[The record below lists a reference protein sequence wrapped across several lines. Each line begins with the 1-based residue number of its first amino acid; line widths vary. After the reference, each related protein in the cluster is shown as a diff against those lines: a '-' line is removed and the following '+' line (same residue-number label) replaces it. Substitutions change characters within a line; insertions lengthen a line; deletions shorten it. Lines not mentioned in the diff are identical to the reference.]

1 MGGPATCI
9 AAPLGGTRAL
19 HMEGSHSVGRKKRIM
34 VVFGTR
40 PEAIKM
46 APVYRALHARQD
58 VFDTLCCVTA
68 QHRQMLD
75 QALRSFAIV
84 PDIDLDLMRHD
95 QGLADVKAA
104 VILAMTKVLRDEQPD
119 LLLVHGDT
127 TTSMASA
134 TAAFYAS
141 IPVGHVEAGLRSR
154 DLRAPFPEEFN
165 RRVTS
170 MIARYHFAPTE
181 LNKANL
187 IEEGCDPGAIFVTG
201 NTVID
206 ALQYIT
212 ERHDAEV
219 SLRREAAG
227 RLDIALPFDW
237 RADRYVV
244 VTCHRRENF
253 SQGLQRICEALRRL
267 AAGFPAVHF
276 LCPAHPNPVVRGA
289 LRKLLHGF
297 ANVHVIEPL
306 PYDAF
311 LHMMRSCHS
320 VVTDSGGLQEEAPAI
335 GKPVLVMRE
344 VTERPEAI
352 AAGGVKLVGSD
363 TADIVAGV
371 SALLT
376 DERLYRSMASAT
388 NPFGD
393 GTASR
398 QIADV
403 LERVLRPSILLPA

>member
-1 MGGPATCI
+1 M
-9 AAPLGGTRAL
+9 
-19 HMEGSHSVGRKKRIM
+19 GRKKRIM
-34 VVFGTR
+34 LVFGTR

-58 VFDTLCCVTA
+58 IFDTLCCVTA

-75 QALRSFAIV
+75 QALRTFAIV

-104 VILAMTKVLRDEQPD
+104 VILAMTKVLHDERPN

-134 TAAFYAS
+134 TAAFYAG

-154 DLRAPFPEEFN
+154 DLQAPFPEEFN

-206 ALQYIT
+206 ALQYIA
-212 ERHDAEV
+212 ERHDADV
-219 SLRREAAG
+219 SLRREVAD
-227 RLDIALPFDW
+227 RLDMALRFDW
-237 RADRYVV
+237 RAERYVI

-253 SQGLQRICEALRRL
+253 SQGLQRICEALPRL
-267 AAGFPAVHF
+267 AAAFPAVHF
-276 LCPAHPNPVVRGA
+276 VCPAHPNPIVRGPI
-289 LRKLLHGF
+289 RQLLGDA

-311 LHMMRSCHS
+311 LQMMRCCHS
-320 VVTDSGGLQEEAPAI
+320 VVTDSGGLQEEAPAM

-344 VTERPEAI
+344 VTERPEAV
-352 AAGGVKLVGSD
+352 AAGGARLVGSD
-363 TADIVAGV
+363 TADIVVGV

-376 DERLYRSMASAT
+376 EGQLYRSMASAP
-388 NPFGD
+388 NPYGD
-393 GTASR
+393 GTASG

-403 LERVLRPSILLPA
+403 LERVLRPSALLPA

>member
-1 MGGPATCI
+1 M
-9 AAPLGGTRAL
+9 
-19 HMEGSHSVGRKKRIM
+19 GRKKRIM
-34 VVFGTR
+34 LVFGTR

-46 APVYRALHARQD
+46 APVYRALRARQD

-104 VILAMTKVLRDEQPD
+104 AILAMTKVLHDERPD

-134 TAAFYAS
+134 TAAFYAG

-154 DLRAPFPEEFN
+154 DLQAPFPEEFN

-206 ALQYIT
+206 ALRYMG

-219 SLRREAAG
+219 SLRREVAD
-227 RLDIALPFDW
+227 RLDMALRFDW
-237 RADRYVV
+237 RTERYVI

-253 SQGLQRICEALRRL
+253 SQGLQRISEAVRRL
-267 AAGFPAVHF
+267 AAAFPAVHF
-276 LCPAHPNPVVRGA
+276 VCPAHPNPAVRGPV
-289 LRKLLHGF
+289 LQLLDGL
-297 ANVHVIEPL
+297 ANVHVIKPL
-306 PYDAF
+306 PYEAF
-311 LHMMRSCHS
+311 LHLMRSCHS
-320 VVTDSGGLQEEAPAI
+320 VVTDSGGLQEEAPAM

-363 TADIVAGV
+363 TADIVMGV

-376 DERLYRSMASAT
+376 DGQLYRSMASAP
-388 NPFGD
+388 NPYGD
-393 GTASR
+393 GTASE

-403 LERVLRPSILLPA
+403 LERALSSIVLLPA